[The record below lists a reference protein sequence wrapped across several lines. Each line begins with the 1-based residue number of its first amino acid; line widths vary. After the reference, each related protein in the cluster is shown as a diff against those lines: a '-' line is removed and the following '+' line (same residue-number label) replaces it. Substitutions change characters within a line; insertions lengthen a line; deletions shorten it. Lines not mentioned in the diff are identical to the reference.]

1 MILLA
6 SIGIVLISS
15 LAVMN
20 SLPGN
25 LVASDGPAAP
35 DPNAQPPASK
45 KQPEPQINP
54 PRAEVPRVEP
64 PAGGVISPINNP
76 GKPSLNSSKFMEGEV
91 LVGLKSGINM
101 NSPEVTDLIERNGG
115 KIAQYYSQIKVVLVQ
130 VEAGKERE
138 FIQKISMS
146 ALVEYAELNP
156 IANPAPVPPEPR
168 DRPPAGGAIAPI
180 LNPVQPPANAS
191 DPIKGEVLVGFKSG
205 VDVRSTEV
213 ANLIERNG
221 GKIARY
227 IDSIRVIL
235 VLVDPGKEQEFMGN
249 ISRSELVAYAELN
262 RVANPAP

>member
-91 LVGLKSGINM
+91 LVGLKSGINI
-101 NSPEVTDLIERNGG
+101 NSPEV
-115 KIAQYYSQIKVVLVQ
+115 
-130 VEAGKERE
+130 
-138 FIQKISMS
+138 
-146 ALVEYAELNP
+146 
-156 IANPAPVPPEPR
+156 
-168 DRPPAGGAIAPI
+168 
-180 LNPVQPPANAS
+180 S
-191 DPIKGEVLVGFKSG
+191 D
-205 VDVRSTEV
+205 
-213 ANLIERNG
+213 LIERNG

-227 IDSIRVIL
+227 IDPIRVIL
-235 VLVDPGKEQEFMGN
+235 VLVDPVKEREFMGN